1 MEMQRTGRFIEG
13 RWGAKIEL
21 LPGEYEVF
29 TKPARYGSRS
39 GQLVFT
45 NQRIIWRPTFKR
57 KASETDMLLIA
68 HERVGSCDAV
78 RPWQTLFLSTAL
90 VIRLRDG
97 ETLTLYTSEAHTMLP
112 TIRQFMSRE
121 RYRPGD
127 LFS

>member
-1 MEMQRTGRFIEG
+1 MQRTGQFIEG
-13 RWGAKIEL
+13 RWSAKVEL

-39 GQLVFT
+39 GQLVLT
-45 NQRIIWRPTFKR
+45 NQRLIWRPSFKP

-68 HERVGSCDAV
+68 HERINSFDAV

-90 VIRLRDG
+90 LIRMRDG
-97 ETLTLYTSEAHTMLP
+97 ETLTLYTSAAHTMLP
-112 TIRQFMSRE
+112 TIRQFMSRS